1 MSDRIVDMGNAKI
14 GKSSENQCSPCLPTN
29 KHFKVMTSQG
39 FIVGALLG
47 KGAYACVRSA
57 YDKNKE
63 RNVAVKIISKR
74 RAPDA
79 YLTKFLP
86 REIDVMKS
94 LDHPALVQY
103 FQLIET
109 TTRFFLV
116 MEMADTDLFLVIR
129 DRETINEETAGKWFY
144 QMAQGIGY
152 MHNKGIVHRDLKCE
166 NLLLDKDE
174 NLKVTD
180 FGFAKRLV
188 KGGDGLIKLS
198 DTYCGSYAYAAP
210 EILIGVPY
218 APQNVDVWSMGVVL
232 FSMVRY
238 VSLFHVLGHLGRD
251 VIVV

>member
-1 MSDRIVDMGNAKI
+1 MSDRIVDMGNAKV
-14 GKSSENQCSPCLPTN
+14 GQSSENKCLPCIPKN

-39 FIVGALLG
+39 FIVGAILG
-47 KGAYACVRSA
+47 KGSYACVRSA
-57 YDKNKE
+57 YDTNKE

-74 RAPDA
+74 RAPDV
-79 YLTKFLP
+79 YLRKFLP

-116 MEMADTDLFLVIR
+116 MEMAATDLFCVIQ

-180 FGFAKRLV
+180 FGFAKNLV

-218 APQNVDVWSMGVVL
+218 APQHVDIWSMGVVL
-232 FSMVRY
+232 FTMVRY
-238 VSLFHVLGHLGRD
+238 VIFILFVGTFWS
-251 VIVV
+251 